1 MKIGIIG
8 DTHLGSIDYSRKR
21 RADFSAAFVNAIRL
35 CRDNVAEAIC
45 LLGDVF
51 DSAATRRNV
60 DSFAEIVK
68 EISPALIEL
77 KTNGV
82 PLIAIPG
89 NHEYGRGREAGELS
103 TLEHLGFIR
112 VLRAAEFAIRDVA
125 ICGVPW
131 QHNPSD
137 VPRLV
142 EDLRRSSRS
151 AHKILLLH
159 NFVKG
164 ARSIPSHLWEVDPAS
179 CAGFAKIFVGH
190 HHVYEALG
198 DCVMPGSTETQ
209 NMLDESEKCVV
220 IYDCESRSVEPH
232 PLPKTHRV
240 LVLDYDISIMPMS
253 ELISRIARDLDDN
266 GRCAGAFVYIRVRG
280 TVRAGNTISQAE
292 IQEVLRGRELF
303 DSCIELRYS
312 TEAKT
317 AAESL
322 RGASV
327 DNLLG
332 RTFTGRQL
340 KKAKHYL
347 AYSDGEKL
355 FEDIREAILSDHQK
369 HKSR

>member
-1 MKIGIIG
+1 
-8 DTHLGSIDYSRKR
+8 
-21 RADFSAAFVNAIRL
+21 
-35 CRDNVAEAIC
+35 
-45 LLGDVF
+45 
-51 DSAATRRNV
+51 
-60 DSFAEIVK
+60 
-68 EISPALIEL
+68 
-77 KTNGV
+77 
-82 PLIAIPG
+82 
-89 NHEYGRGREAGELS
+89 
-103 TLEHLGFIR
+103 
-112 VLRAAEFAIRDVA
+112 
-125 ICGVPW
+125 
-131 QHNPSD
+131 
-137 VPRLV
+137 
-142 EDLRRSSRS
+142 
-151 AHKILLLH
+151 
-159 NFVKG
+159 
-164 ARSIPSHLWEVDPAS
+164 
-179 CAGFAKIFVGH
+179 
-190 HHVYEALG
+190 
-198 DCVMPGSTETQ
+198 
-209 NMLDESEKCVV
+209 MLDESEKCVV